1 MIKDY
6 KRMRKNIAT
15 SEKNAYECVRMML
28 AVLAFAGIV
37 TIPVAIYYLV
47 ANFSVSTKIVAVA
60 VVGITA
66 FAIDV
71 TVYAIKRT
79 PWFRMRR
86 DYFFIKKRKEIILER
101 EFDLLENEG
110 KVSKLSHTIDNF
122 QNRLV
127 AVKPLRWFLC
137 ISCPVII
144 PILYFLALYF
154 FVEFTI
160 LGLVKGILVLIFVG
174 EWMSLVVRT
183 YQMWVIT
190 KAEKILTE
198 KEDRYQKM
206 VKRVTGG
213 G

>member
-1 MIKDY
+1 MIKSY
-6 KRMRKNIAT
+6 KKTRKSIAT
-15 SEKNAYECVRMML
+15 SKRTAYECVRMML

-37 TIPVAIYYLV
+37 TIPVAIYYLTSDTDV
-47 ANFSVSTKIVAVA
+47 ATKIVAVA

-71 TVYAIKRT
+71 TAYAIKRT

-110 KVSKLSHTIDNF
+110 KVSKISRIVDDF

-160 LGLVKGILVLIFVG
+160 LGLVKGLLVLIFVG

-183 YQMWVIT
+183 YQLWVIT
-190 KAEKILTE
+190 KAEKILAE
-198 KEDRYQKM
+198 KEARYQNLLRK
-206 VKRVTGG
+206 VTGG
-213 G
+213 

>member
-15 SEKNAYECVRMML
+15 SEKNAYECVRVML

-110 KVSKLSHTIDNF
+110 KVSKFGQLQD
-122 QNRLV
+122 RLA

-198 KEDRYQKM
+198 KEERYQEM
-206 VKRVTGG
+206 MKRVTGG

>member
-1 MIKDY
+1 MIESY
-6 KRMRKNIAT
+6 KRMRKHIAT
-15 SEKNAYECVRMML
+15 SKCIAYECVRVML

-37 TIPVAIYYLV
+37 TIPAAIYYLTSDTGV
-47 ANFSVSTKIVAVA
+47 ATKIVAVA

-110 KVSKLSHTIDNF
+110 KISKLVDNF

-198 KEDRYQKM
+198 KEDRYQEM
-206 VKRVTGG
+206 MKRVTGG

>member
-1 MIKDY
+1 MIESY
-6 KRMRKNIAT
+6 KRMRKHIAT
-15 SEKNAYECVRMML
+15 SKRIAYECVRVML

-37 TIPVAIYYLV
+37 TIPTAIYYLTSDSGV
-47 ANFSVSTKIVAVA
+47 ATKIVAVA

-71 TVYAIKRT
+71 TIYAIKRT

-101 EFDLLENEG
+101 EIDLLENEG
-110 KVSKLSHTIDNF
+110 KVSKFGQLQD
-122 QNRLV
+122 RLA

-198 KEDRYQKM
+198 KEDRYQEM

>member
-1 MIKDY
+1 MIESY
-6 KRMRKNIAT
+6 KKMRKRIAT

-60 VVGITA
+60 VVGITD

-101 EFDLLENEG
+101 EFDQLENEG
-110 KVSKLSHTIDNF
+110 KVSKFGQLQD
-122 QNRLV
+122 RLA

-174 EWMSLVVRT
+174 EWMSLVVKT

-198 KEDRYQKM
+198 KEERYQEM
-206 VKRVTGG
+206 MKRVTGG